1 MEPLV
6 GTLTTG
12 SVITAQ
18 EYEFGRINCN
28 ETYLPKEH
36 QWEPSEE
43 FEINPHQDW
52 FWATVDNKFH
62 LFEIYS
68 TNGQGPFWS
77 SMFRNINLVKL
88 GGQDTSKPF
97 TGEIIETK
105 ESEIFII
112 PDNRGP
118 VIASTM
124 PVASSPEVETP
135 ASRQERFVCH
145 YSTGWRSVPE
155 NSRPSPAN
163 SIDLSSSIN

>member
-36 QWEPSEE
+36 QWEASEE

-52 FWATVDNKFH
+52 FWATVNNKFH

-68 TNGQGPFWS
+68 TNGQGPFWF

-88 GGQDTSKPF
+88 GEQDTSKPF
-97 TGEIIETK
+97 TGETIETK

-112 PDNRGP
+112 PEN
-118 VIASTM
+118 
-124 PVASSPEVETP
+124 ETP
-135 ASRQERFVCH
+135 ASRQERFVRH
-145 YSTGWRSVPE
+145 YSTGWRSLPE
-155 NSRPSPAN
+155 NSRPSPSN
-163 SIDLSSSIN
+163 SINLSSSIN